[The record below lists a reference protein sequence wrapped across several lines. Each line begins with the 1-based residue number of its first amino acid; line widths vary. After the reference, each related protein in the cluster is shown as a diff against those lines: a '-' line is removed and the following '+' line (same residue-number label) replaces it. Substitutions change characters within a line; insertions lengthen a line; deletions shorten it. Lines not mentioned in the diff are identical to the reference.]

1 MGALFLGSNFLF
13 IIIPLKLAFLKMPNL
28 SDSGSVVADSRT
40 TAQSYF
46 LRVHIKCL
54 IQLNVY
60 LEQIVIIN
68 FQPNLGV
75 NVTKLFFSET

>member
-1 MGALFLGSNFLF
+1 M
-13 IIIPLKLAFLKMPNL
+13 IINIHLKLALLKMPNL
-28 SDSGSVVADSRT
+28 SDSGSVEADSRA

-68 FQPNLGV
+68 FQPNLGA
-75 NVTKLFFSET
+75 KFII

>member
-1 MGALFLGSNFLF
+1 MGALFLGSNFVF
-13 IIIPLKLAFLKMPNL
+13 IIISLKLALLKMPNL

-46 LRVHIKCL
+46 LRVHIKCQ

-68 FQPNLGV
+68 FQPNLAV